1 MAQEDGP
8 YAKNLCYR
16 PYFHAEKD
24 IRYLYPLRSFLRFDF
39 GGCQRAYT
47 APYIKELLKVV
58 EKNNKSQPTEKL
70 NQAKEAT
77 KMGKASKNPAKA
89 TSASNK
95 SSAAPTETSAE
106 PTTQG
111 RRSKRAL
118 DPATPPQ
125 ENPFFYVA
133 VCMVIFAFV
142 LLFQLSDKLYERY
155 FGGGKD
161 SSEL

>member
-1 MAQEDGP
+1 
-8 YAKNLCYR
+8 
-16 PYFHAEKD
+16 
-24 IRYLYPLRSFLRFDF
+24 
-39 GGCQRAYT
+39 
-47 APYIKELLKVV
+47 
-58 EKNNKSQPTEKL
+58 
-70 NQAKEAT
+70 
-77 KMGKASKNPAKA
+77 MGKASKNPAKA
-89 TSASNK
+89 ASASSK
-95 SSAAPTETSAE
+95 SAAVPTETISAE

-155 FGGGKD
+155 FGRGKD
-161 SSEL
+161 SSSEL